1 MSHLTQEQFEEIL
14 QGDGPVPEHVAQC
27 PDCRARLEEKRA
39 LTRRVRGAFSAI
51 QAGPDLMNRIRA
63 DMAAGQTASAAKPQ
77 ITPLR
82 FHRHIWSAFAAAA
95 IILIAVAFVAF
106 YVNTGSQIKAAQIE
120 LVGIHRANLS
130 SLAQPANGHDANE
143 LGTLIQIKGGSNPVM
158 SCTGACGCSVRK
170 FCGRQVAS
178 YVVKGPNAPVSVIV
192 VPQSPKALGMTPA
205 DDKAAAKRTVWKAAC
220 GNCNMASVRIGE
232 YSYCAVGQVT
242 QQELTGVLNALSQQ
256 PESTA
261 LSR

>member
-14 QGDGPVPEHVAQC
+14 QGAGRVPEHVDQC

-39 LTRRVRGAFSAI
+39 LARRVRGAFSAI

-63 DMAAGQTASAAKPQ
+63 DIAAEQAVTIARARPR
-77 ITPLR
+77 IIPLR

-95 IILIAVAFVAF
+95 VILIAVASVTF
-106 YVNTGSQIKAAQIE
+106 YISTGSQIKAAQTE
-120 LVGIHRANLS
+120 LVGIHHANLS
-130 SLAQPANGHDANE
+130 SLAQPAAGHDVNE
-143 LGTLIQIKGGSNPVM
+143 LGTFVQNKVGSKPAM
-158 SCTGACGCSVRK
+158 PCTGACGCSVRE

-205 DDKAAAKRTVWKAAC
+205 KDEAAAKRTVWQAAC

-242 QQELTGVLNALSQQ
+242 QKELAGVLNALS
-256 PESTA
+256 E
-261 LSR
+261 